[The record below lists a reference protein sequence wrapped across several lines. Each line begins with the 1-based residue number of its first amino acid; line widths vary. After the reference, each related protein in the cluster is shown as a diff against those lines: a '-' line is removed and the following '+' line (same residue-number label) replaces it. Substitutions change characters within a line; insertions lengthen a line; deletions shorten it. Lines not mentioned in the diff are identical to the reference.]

1 MIFAAV
7 IFWPFSPERSLPGL
21 SRKKCEGAVLFIV
34 IGRWDNPVILIDIFL
49 FVLFLDEKDQKS
61 WLRIQF

>member
-1 MIFAAV
+1 MILV
-7 IFWPFSPERSLPGL
+7 IVILWPFPPERSLPGL
-21 SRKKCEGAVLFIV
+21 SRKKCKGAVLFIV
-34 IGRWDNPVILIDIFL
+34 IGRWDNPVILIDILL